1 MSGQHSG
8 GDHEAAPSPAGHGGA
23 PGGNPVQR
31 ALRIAQV
38 YAQAVLDVV
47 VLGAET
53 DRTDPAVATARTAT
67 EPPTAARPGAAAP
80 AGEAGR
86 GRRDSEA
93 DR

>member
-8 GDHEAAPSPAGHGGA
+8 GDHEAASSPAGHGGA
-23 PGGNPVQR
+23 SEGHAVQR

-53 DRTDPAVATARTAT
+53 DRTDPTDRTAA
-67 EPPTAARPGAAAP
+67 EPPTAARPGAAGP
-80 AGEAGR
+80 AGDAGR